1 LLNYADIKY
10 VEIDSAFFT
19 KEGINMDINSVSN
32 SIYSTDAYKTNAKS
46 AEKHDDAKKN
56 DVGVVYEKSA
66 NKIDASLLIK
76 QSKDQIDGR
85 FSEMVRNMISEQRGA
100 IDKYNQTIT
109 DILNGKKSLKE
120 AAEEAAKELSE
131 DGYWGVKQT
140 SDRIFSFAKALTG
153 GDSSKMPAMLDAFKK
168 GYEQA
173 TGTWGKDLPNIS
185 KKTYEAVEDKFNQ
198 WKNGTYKPEN
208 NNSSAGSGFSIPAGT
223 NLTYMENISTVS
235 SSTRIET

>member
-1 LLNYADIKY
+1 MLNYADIEY

-100 IDKYNQTIT
+100 IDKYNKTIT
-109 DILNGKKSLKE
+109 DILNGNKSLKE
-120 AAEEAAKELSE
+120 AAEEAAKEISE

-168 GYEQA
+168 GYEEA
-173 TGTWGKDLPNIS
+173 AKAFGGELPEICQQ
-185 KKTYEAVEDKFNQ
+185 TYDAVVKSFEEY
-198 WKNGTYKPEN
+198 T
-208 NNSSAGSGFSIPAGT
+208 A
-223 NLTYMENISTVS
+223 
-235 SSTRIET
+235 

>member
-1 LLNYADIKY
+1 
-10 VEIDSAFFT
+10 
-19 KEGINMDINSVSN
+19 MDINSVSN
-32 SIYSTDAYKTNAKS
+32 SVYSTDAYKTNAKA

-109 DILNGKKSLKE
+109 DILNGNKSLKE
-120 AAEEAAKELSE
+120 AAEEAAKEISE

-168 GYEQA
+168 GYEEA
-173 TGTWGKDLPNIS
+173 AKAFGGELPEICQQ
-185 KKTYEAVEDKFNQ
+185 TYDAVVKSFEEY
-198 WKNGTYKPEN
+198 T
-208 NNSSAGSGFSIPAGT
+208 A
-223 NLTYMENISTVS
+223 
-235 SSTRIET
+235 